1 MAVIAG
7 ARAIF
12 NSERVAAEYL
22 YLRECQHIIINSN
35 HGKITLEI
43 FSAAASSDKI
53 AHESKGD
60 SVRRRRMTNDSL
72 PNANNEF

>member
-35 HGKITLEI
+35 HAEITSEI

-53 AHESKGD
+53 ARVKRGQGAAAAHDKRL
-60 SVRRRRMTNDSL
+60 V
-72 PNANNEF
+72 AQC